1 MEGLI
6 TLLDALKARHS
17 EYFRKSWDSLS
28 ANDAKRFTQI
38 ERDIMAVNAAL
49 GKPERSLAPDLQVV
63 LERFAAN
70 QTTDFDE
77 ATGPRLQRDARAST
91 RRRVPRQHA

>member
-1 MEGLI
+1 MEGLV

-49 GKPERSLAPDLQVV
+49 GKPERRLPPDLEVV
-63 LERFAAN
+63 LERLAAN
-70 QTTDFDE
+70 QTTDFDK
-77 ATGPRLQRDARAST
+77 ASGPRLQRGAGDST
-91 RRRVPRQHA
+91 SRRVPRQHA